1 MSGLLDAK
9 AIVRSYL
16 LEQPSVQSLQARVV
30 GKTPESTAK
39 PWVRITL
46 IDPQN
51 ATGINRI
58 EHLVSY
64 YLQFDCYA
72 GADGGEPEAFELA
85 KAVRSA
91 LIEDLPGS
99 VLEEAVV
106 TGAIAVSMHPMP
118 DTDLDDARGRFILD
132 VEIYM
137 HPKP

>member
-1 MSGLLDAK
+1 MSGGLLDAK
-9 AIVRSYL
+9 AIVRSFL
-16 LEQPSVQSLQARVV
+16 LDRPAIKGLKARVV
-30 GKTPESTAK
+30 GKTPDSTEQ

-51 ATGINRI
+51 RTGINRV

-72 GADGGEPEAFELA
+72 GASGGEPEAFELA

-91 LIEDLPGS
+91 LVEDLPDS

-106 TGAIAVSMHPMP
+106 TDVVAISMHPMP
-118 DTDLDDARGRFILD
+118 DTDLDDARDRFILD
-132 VEIYM
+132 VEICM
-137 HPKP
+137 HPR